1 MKIDNMLHKD
11 LKKMMTAKPPKG
23 GMMMKQ
29 KKKLVDV
36 LSEEEQRTFLSE
48 TIIPKLQKLMNLIR
62 SSAPCNVRDKDYED
76 VSDMVRDME
85 KGRHPYQITPS
96 DLKWCNTLHR
106 KYWKLNL

>member
-1 MKIDNMLHKD
+1 MRIDNMLHKD

-23 GMMMKQ
+23 GMMMKP

-62 SSAPCNVRDKDYED
+62 SSTPCNVRDKDFED

-96 DLKWCNTLHR
+96 DLKWCNTLYR
-106 KYWKLNL
+106 KYWKLSL

>member
-1 MKIDNMLHKD
+1 MRIDNMLHKD

-23 GMMMKQ
+23 GMMMKP

-62 SSAPCNVRDKDYED
+62 SSTPCDVRDKDFED

-85 KGRHPYQITPS
+85 KGKHPYQITPS
-96 DLKWCNTLHR
+96 DLKWCNTLYR

>member
-1 MKIDNMLHKD
+1 MRIDNMLHKD

-23 GMMMKQ
+23 GLMQ
-29 KKKLVDV
+29 KPRKKLVDA
-36 LSEEEQRTFLSE
+36 LSEAEQRTFLSE

-62 SSAPCNVRDKDYED
+62 SSTPCNVRDKDFED

-96 DLKWCNTLHR
+96 DLKWCNTLYR
-106 KYWKLNL
+106 KYRKLNL

>member
-1 MKIDNMLHKD
+1 MRIDNMLHKD

-23 GMMMKQ
+23 GMMMKP

-62 SSAPCNVRDKDYED
+62 SSKPCDVRDKDFLD
-76 VSDMVRDME
+76 VSDMVKDME
-85 KGRHPYQITPS
+85 KGKHPYQITPS
-96 DLKWCNTLHR
+96 DLKWCNTLYR